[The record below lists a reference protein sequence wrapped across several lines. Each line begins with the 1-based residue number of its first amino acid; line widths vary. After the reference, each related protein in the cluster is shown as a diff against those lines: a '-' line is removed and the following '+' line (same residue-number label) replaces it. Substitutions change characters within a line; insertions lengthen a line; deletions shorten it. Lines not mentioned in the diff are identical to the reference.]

1 MNLTSDVPTLHMSF
15 TGNPGTG
22 KTTVALRMANILHKL
37 GFVRRGHV
45 VSVTRDELV
54 GQYIGHT
61 APKTKEIL
69 KKAMGGVL
77 FIDEAYYLYRPD
89 NERDYGQE
97 AIEILLQVMES
108 QREDLV
114 VILAG
119 YGDRM
124 DKFFSSN
131 PGFRSRIAHHID
143 FPDYADDELL
153 AIAELM
159 LRDMNYKFSP
169 EARQAFVRYI
179 ALRKTQPLFSN
190 ARSIR
195 NALDRMRLRQANRLV
210 ADLDRVLT
218 ADDIMSLEASD
229 VLASP
234 RSRADHRRHHVAGG
248 FGRVGEQGVLERLRL
263 RSWNVPRTN
272 SAVSPQFGFGC
283 FRIVLPETAEP
294 KLRPRR
300 IGFWFKWFDG
310 GRTRDRTLDL
320 SRVKGTLSR

>member
-1 MNLTSDVPTLHMSF
+1 MVNDVSSNQPSASAVDNSATEPPVSSVDLRQEFEAVDIESILSQLDRELIGLAPVKTRIREIASLLLVERIRRKMALATTFPTLHMSF

-22 KTTVALRMANILHKL
+22 KTTVALRIAGILHRL

-45 VSVTRDELV
+45 ISVTRDDLV

-77 FIDEAYYLYRPD
+77 FIDEAYYLYRPE

-97 AIEILLQVMES
+97 AIEILLQIMES

-124 DKFFSSN
+124 EKFFQSN

-143 FPDYADDELL
+143 FPDYTDSELL

-159 LRDMNYKFSP
+159 LSEQSYRFSP
-169 EARQAFVRYI
+169 QARDTFVRYI
-179 ALRKTQPLFSN
+179 AARKAQPLFSN

-195 NALDRMRLRQANRLV
+195 NALDRIRLRQANRLV

-218 ADDIMSLEASD
+218 GDDVMTIDAADVMA
-229 VLASP
+229 
-234 RSRADHRRHHVAGG
+234 
-248 FGRVGEQGVLERLRL
+248 
-263 RSWNVPRTN
+263 
-272 SAVSPQFGFGC
+272 
-283 FRIVLPETAEP
+283 
-294 KLRPRR
+294 
-300 IGFWFKWFDG
+300 
-310 GRTRDRTLDL
+310 
-320 SRVKGTLSR
+320 SRVFTKAAE